1 MRGASSMVWALLLGG
16 ILLGFG
22 AVLSMKRVYGPAGGP
37 AQGLAVFEG
46 ARKID
51 QQAMS
56 RLQDLGIRFAREE
69 KPGEPVLDLEN
80 PTEAD
85 FAFLESV
92 LASNDP
98 GARVSAAKVLRDIGN
113 PRAVEPLI
121 GAIRGIE
128 DIDRFLLECAL
139 TVVNGV
145 PHDARA
151 AALVPAWEKHR
162 ARLHDDTREALRFK
176 MRDVGALDQE
186 YLRSTAVRHP
196 DPVFR
201 RFAVRELAA
210 GAERPRGI
218 FAAAL
223 ADADDEVRSMAAAAL
238 AAVPQTP

>member
-1 MRGASSMVWALLLGG
+1 MRGAGAMVWGLLLGG
-16 ILLGFG
+16 ILLGF
-22 AVLSMKRVYGPAGGP
+22 AAFLAMKQVYGPAGGP
-37 AQGLAVFEG
+37 ARGLAVFEG

-51 QQAMS
+51 QQALS
-56 RLQDLGIRFAREE
+56 RLQDLGIRFAPEE
-69 KPGEPVLDLEN
+69 NSSEPTLDLEN

-128 DIDRFLLECAL
+128 DIDRFMLECAL
-139 TVVNGV
+139 TVVNRV
-145 PHDARA
+145 PHEARA

-162 ARLHDDTREALRFK
+162 EGLHDDAREALRFK
-176 MRDVGALDQE
+176 MRDVGALEGE

-210 GAERPRGI
+210 GQERPRGV

-223 ADADDEVRSMAAAAL
+223 ADADDEVRGMAAAAL
-238 AAVPQTP
+238 AEAPGHP